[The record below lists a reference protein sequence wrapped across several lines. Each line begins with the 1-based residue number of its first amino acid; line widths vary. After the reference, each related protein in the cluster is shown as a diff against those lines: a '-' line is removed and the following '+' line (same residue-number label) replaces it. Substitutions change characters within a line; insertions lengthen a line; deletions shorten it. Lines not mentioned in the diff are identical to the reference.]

1 MKKIFVLVLSLCLLL
16 SGCSILPGSGGT
28 VSPGTDSTSGSPQE
42 DAYKV
47 LCCEAQNFSVLYSK
61 DFTAVSSENG
71 ATIYTGD
78 EDALNKVDI
87 SVIHDGDTTGFD
99 VTEYF
104 RYRAE
109 DMENEDG
116 IEYALSEEMTQSSI
130 GNGVMSGAVYSFTT
144 EDGTVY
150 RYEMLVDTGT
160 QLISYSCYFYEG
172 EADEPIMVMTDAIK
186 SYQPFADYY
195 DSHPLVIGGDNA
207 PGSSGEPAPTDPDS
221 NNPQVSAPGTLG
233 NYTVTKNTPLQLQTT
248 LYDGVFF
255 SLNLPAGW
263 VIETTGEYTLF
274 GFHAYDP
281 NIPERQIFFYC
292 KHHPLLKSM
301 DAQQVF
307 QRNADMVGSYDP
319 YLYHQWADTP
329 VLLEPTTDYFFYI
342 YNDYNNFLNNYGLNH
357 QLPVMNDISI
367 LEKYP
372 NNTPTAFN
380 TLDNSIVRASFN
392 SANGVECEGLMAGQV
407 VNYGTDTYSVP
418 GVDMGTYAVYNCNGV
433 IAPAGE
439 FNELREQLMACL
451 ASFNFTEEYVRQ
463 AQQNAAEETSAILA
477 MSRQMQAAYDS
488 YNAAWSARQTSYDI
502 ISQKNSDATLGY
514 DRLYD
519 PDTGEV
525 YRAELG
531 FYDSYDIN
539 RDQYN
544 NPNLQII
551 DGSTENYY
559 LDGVD
564 YYITK

>member
-1 MKKIFVLVLSLCLLL
+1 MKRITILILSVCLLL
-16 SGCSILPGSGGT
+16 SGCSTL
-28 VSPGTDSTSGSPQE
+28 SGSSSTP
-42 DAYKV
+42 AS
-47 LCCEAQNFSVLYSK
+47 AQKDSYVALKCNEQDFSVLYSK
-61 DFTAVSSENG
+61 GFNGVASRYG

-78 EDALNKVDI
+78 RDALNKVDI
-87 SVIHDGDTTGFD
+87 SVIFNGDTTGFD

-104 RYRAE
+104 YYRAE
-109 DMENEDG
+109 DMQNNDG
-116 IEYALSEEMTQSSI
+116 IEYTLSEQMTQSKA
-130 GNGVMSGAVYSFTT
+130 GNALMSGAVYSFEN
-144 EDGTVY
+144 EDGKAF

-172 EADEPIMVMTDAIK
+172 EADEPIMAMTDAIK
-186 SYQPFADYY
+186 SYQPSADYY
-195 DSHPLVIGGDNA
+195 DSHPLVVGGGNDATPKPNDNPPQTA
-207 PGSSGEPAPTDPDS
+207 PS
-221 NNPQVSAPGTLG
+221 TLG
-233 NYTVTKNTPLQLQTT
+233 SYTVTKNTPLQLQTA
-248 LYDGVFF
+248 LYDGGFF
-255 SLNLPAGW
+255 SLQLPTGW

-281 NIPERQIFFYC
+281 SNPERQIFFYC

-319 YLYHQWADTP
+319 YQYHQSADTP

-342 YNDYNNFLNNYGLNH
+342 YNDYNSFLNKYGLNH

-380 TLDNSIVRASFN
+380 TLDNSIVRASFY
-392 SANGVECEGLMAGQV
+392 SQNGVECEGLMAGQV
-407 VNYGTDTYSVP
+407 VNYGTDKASVP

-439 FNELREQLMACL
+439 FDELREQLMACL
-451 ASFNFTEEYVRQ
+451 ASFTFTEEYIRLT
-463 AQQNAAEETSAILA
+463 QQHVADETSAILA

-488 YNAAWSARQTSYDI
+488 YNSAWSTRQTSYDI

-519 PDTGEV
+519 PDTGEI

-539 RDQYN
+539 RNEYS

-551 DGSTENYY
+551 DGSTESYY

-564 YYITK
+564 YYITN

>member
-1 MKKIFVLVLSLCLLL
+1 MKKLLAFMLLLCILL
-16 SGCSILPGSGGT
+16 SGCSLLHGT
-28 VSPGTDSTSGSPQE
+28 NSIPESSQE
-42 DAYKV
+42 NAYKV
-47 LCCEAQNFSVLYSK
+47 LTCEAQDFSVLYNG
-61 DFTAVSSENG
+61 DFTAVSGQNG

-87 SVIHDGDTTGFD
+87 SVIHDGDTAGFD

-104 RYRAE
+104 YYRAE
-109 DMENEDG
+109 DMQNNDGIEYTLSEQMTQNKAGNATMSGAMYSFENEDG
-116 IEYALSEEMTQSSI
+116 K
-130 GNGVMSGAVYSFTT
+130 VF
-144 EDGTVY
+144 

-160 QLISYSCYFYEG
+160 QLISYSCYFYDG
-172 EADEPIMVMTDAIK
+172 EADEPIKAMTDAIK
-186 SYQPFADYY
+186 SYQPSATYY
-195 DSHPLVIGGDNA
+195 DSHPLVIG
-207 PGSSGEPAPTDPDS
+207 SESAPTDPDS
-221 NNPQVSAPGTLG
+221 TKLPVSAPGTLG
-233 NYTVTKNTPLQLQTT
+233 SYTVTKNTPLPLQTT
-248 LYDGVFF
+248 LYDGGFF
-255 SLNLPAGW
+255 SLQLPTGW

-281 NIPERQIFFYC
+281 NNPERQIFFYC

-307 QRNADMVGSYDP
+307 QRNADIVGSYDP

-342 YNDYNNFLNNYGLNH
+342 YNDYNNFLNKYGLNH

-372 NNTPTAFN
+372 NNTPTAYN
-380 TLDNSIVRASFN
+380 TLDNSIVRASFY
-392 SANGVECEGLMAGQV
+392 SASGTECEGLMAGQV
-407 VNYGTDTYSVP
+407 VNYGTDAASVP

-463 AQQNAAEETSAILA
+463 AQQNAADETSAILA

-519 PDTGEV
+519 PDTGEI

-539 RDQYN
+539 RDQYSN
-544 NPNLQII
+544 SNLQII
-551 DGSTENYY
+551 DGSTESYY
-559 LDGVD
+559 LSGVD

>member
-1 MKKIFVLVLSLCLLL
+1 MKRIVMLVLSVCISL
-16 SGCSILPGSGGT
+16 SGCSMLPS
-28 VSPGTDSTSGSPQE
+28 SSGSPASDTPTGVPQSSYVALPC
-42 DAYKV
+42 DR
-47 LCCEAQNFSVLYSK
+47 QNFSVLYSSNF
-61 DFTAVSSENG
+61 DGAASRDG

-78 EDALNKVDI
+78 RDALNKVDI
-87 SVIHDGDTTGFD
+87 SVIFNGDTTGFD
-99 VTEYF
+99 VAEYF
-104 RYRAE
+104 YCRAE
-109 DMENEDG
+109 DMQNNDG
-116 IEYALSEEMTQSSI
+116 IAYTLSEQMTQSKA
-130 GNGVMSGAVYSFTT
+130 GNATMSGAVYSFEN
-144 EDGTVY
+144 EDGKVF

-160 QLISYSCYFYEG
+160 QLVSYSCYFYEG
-172 EADEPIMVMTDAIK
+172 EADEPIMAMTDAIK
-186 SYQPFADYY
+186 SYQPSADYY
-195 DSHPLVIGGDNA
+195 DSHPLVVGGGNDTT
-207 PGSSGEPAPTDPDS
+207 PTSGGEPTPSDS
-221 NNPQVSAPGTLG
+221 DDSKPPVSAPGTLG
-233 NYTVTKNTPLQLQTT
+233 SYTVTKNTPLQLQTT
-248 LYDGVFF
+248 FYDGGFF
-255 SLNLPAGW
+255 SLQLPTGW

-281 NIPERQIFFYC
+281 SNPERQIFFYC

-319 YLYHQWADTP
+319 YQYHQSADTP

-342 YNDYNNFLNNYGLNH
+342 YNDYNSFLNKYGLNH

-380 TLDNSIVRASFN
+380 TLDNSIVRASFY
-392 SANGVECEGLMAGQV
+392 SQNGVECEGLMAGQV
-407 VNYGTDTYSVP
+407 VNYGTDKASVP

-439 FNELREQLMACL
+439 FDELREQLMACL
-451 ASFNFTEEYVRQ
+451 ASFTFTEEYIRLT
-463 AQQNAAEETSAILA
+463 QQHVADETSAILA

-488 YNAAWSARQTSYDI
+488 YNSAWSARQTSYDI

-519 PDTGEV
+519 PDTGEI

-531 FYDSYDIN
+531 FYDSYDTN
-539 RDQYN
+539 RDQYS

-551 DGSTENYY
+551 DGSTESYY

-564 YYITK
+564 YYITN

>member
-1 MKKIFVLVLSLCLLL
+1 MKKLFAFVLLLCILL
-16 SGCSILPGSGGT
+16 SGCSLLHGTNSIPGS
-28 VSPGTDSTSGSPQE
+28 SQE
-42 DAYKV
+42 NAYKV
-47 LCCEAQNFSVLYSK
+47 LCCDAQNFSLLYGK
-61 DFTAVSSENG
+61 DFTALSSEDG

-78 EDALNKVDI
+78 RDALNKVDI
-87 SVIHDGDTTGFD
+87 SVIFSGDTTGFD
-99 VTEYF
+99 VIEYF
-104 RYRAE
+104 RYHAE
-109 DMENEDG
+109 DMGNEDG
-116 IEYALSEEMTQSSI
+116 NEYTLSEQMTQNKAGSAT
-130 GNGVMSGAVYSFTT
+130 MSGAVYAFEN
-144 EDGTVY
+144 EDGKVF
-150 RYEMLVDTGT
+150 RYELLVDTGS
-160 QLISYSCYFYEG
+160 QLISYSCYFYDG
-172 EADEPIMVMTDAIK
+172 EADEPLMAMTDAVK
-186 SYQPFADYY
+186 SYQPSARYY
-195 DSHPLVIGGDNA
+195 DSHPLIICGDNGT
-207 PGSSGEPAPTDPDS
+207 GSSGGPAQT
-221 NNPQVSAPGTLG
+221 NPGNGKPPISASGTFG
-233 NYTVTKNTPLQLQTT
+233 SYTLTKHTPLQFRTT
-248 LYDGVFF
+248 LYDGGFF
-255 SLNLPAGW
+255 SLQLPTGW
-263 VIETTGEYTLF
+263 VIETTGEYMYF

-281 NIPERQIFFYC
+281 NNPERQIFFYG

-301 DAQQVF
+301 DAQRVF

-319 YLYHQWADTP
+319 YQYHQSADTP

-342 YNDYNNFLNNYGLNH
+342 YNDYNNFLNKYGLNH

-380 TLDNSIVRASFN
+380 TLDNSIVRASFY
-392 SANGVECEGLMAGQV
+392 SQKGVECEGLMAGQL
-407 VNYGTDTYSVP
+407 VNYGTDTLSVP

-477 MSRQMQAAYDS
+477 MSRQMQAVYDS
-488 YNAAWSARQTSYDI
+488 YNAAWSVRQTSYDI

-519 PDTGEV
+519 PDTGET

-539 RDQYN
+539 RDEYS

-551 DGSTENYY
+551 DGSTESYY

>member
-1 MKKIFVLVLSLCLLL
+1 MKKLLAFMLLLCILL
-16 SGCSILPGSGGT
+16 SGCSLLHGT
-28 VSPGTDSTSGSPQE
+28 NSTPESSQE
-42 DAYKV
+42 NAYKV
-47 LCCEAQNFSVLYSK
+47 LTCEAQDFSVLYNG
-61 DFTAVSSENG
+61 DFTAVSGQNG

-87 SVIHDGDTTGFD
+87 SVIHDGDTAGFD

-104 RYRAE
+104 YYRAE
-109 DMENEDG
+109 DMQNNDGIEYTLSEQMTQNKAGNATMSGAMYSFENEDG
-116 IEYALSEEMTQSSI
+116 K
-130 GNGVMSGAVYSFTT
+130 VF
-144 EDGTVY
+144 

-160 QLISYSCYFYEG
+160 QLISYSCYFYDG
-172 EADEPIMVMTDAIK
+172 EADEPIKAMTDAIK
-186 SYQPFADYY
+186 SYQPSATYY
-195 DSHPLVIGGDNA
+195 DSHPLVIG
-207 PGSSGEPAPTDPDS
+207 SESAPTDPDS
-221 NNPQVSAPGTLG
+221 TKLPVSAPGTLG
-233 NYTVTKNTPLQLQTT
+233 SYTVTKNTPLPLQTT
-248 LYDGVFF
+248 LYDGGFF
-255 SLNLPAGW
+255 SLQLPTGW

-281 NIPERQIFFYC
+281 NNPERQIFFYC

-307 QRNADMVGSYDP
+307 QRNADIVGSYDP

-342 YNDYNNFLNNYGLNH
+342 YNDYNNFLNKYGLNH

-372 NNTPTAFN
+372 NNTPTAYN
-380 TLDNSIVRASFN
+380 TLDNSIVRASFY
-392 SANGVECEGLMAGQV
+392 SASGTECEGLMAGQV
-407 VNYGTDTYSVP
+407 VNYGTDAASVP

-463 AQQNAAEETSAILA
+463 AQQNAADETSAILA

-519 PDTGEV
+519 PDTGEI

-539 RDQYN
+539 RDQYSN
-544 NPNLQII
+544 SNLQII
-551 DGSTENYY
+551 DGSTESYY
-559 LDGVD
+559 LSGVD